1 MGNYKVKDYL
11 DIWKEN
17 YGTAKGSGDL
27 DFIIK
32 SDDEKLYEGHIL
44 DCPSCFYDCSVLE
57 SERLIASSD
66 KSRSNGAIYLYIN
79 VENRNEQIVTD
90 TMKLKNV
97 DLKTVEGIV
106 FILNNLYREMLNE
119 GSKYDLLRLGAVKM
133 SADVFEKISK
143 RMSNNITL
151 EEFLQDI

>member
-1 MGNYKVKDYL
+1 M
-11 DIWKEN
+11 
-17 YGTAKGSGDL
+17 
-27 DFIIK
+27 
-32 SDDEKLYEGHIL
+32 
-44 DCPSCFYDCSVLE
+44 
-57 SERLIASSD
+57 
-66 KSRSNGAIYLYIN
+66 
-79 VENRNEQIVTD
+79 TD